1 MNNNV
6 YRYLV
11 STFLFLMC
19 INVSSSEEKWER
31 IGTFDGVVSGLI
43 QSLGA
48 ADNGYLF
55 ACISNGAPLY
65 RSTDNGTTWKKTSM
79 PKDNDIYSIA
89 TKDSIIFAASTKG
102 IYRSCD
108 YGTTCLAPDSVLK
121 GGVKSLIILS
131 NGTLCAG
138 TYSNGIYRSIDN
150 GATWIQS
157 NTGLSSL
164 KISALAST
172 DSNFIVAATNGEG
185 IYVSNNGGNSWK
197 IQSTE
202 VRLNYTHTLAVTKEG
217 HIYAGTDNYGIFR
230 SKDSSVSW
238 DQMTSDISSK
248 VYAIVISA
256 SNVIYA
262 GTSQQG
268 VYKTTDDG
276 NSWQP
281 DNNGIDEGTFTV
293 YSMVITPSGE
303 VFAGANGGAAYKK
316 TFFVGVD
323 EKDIYSETVFTSII
337 HTNEEFII
345 SFKTEKSTEV
355 KCVLYSVL
363 GEKVSDLVNGHFS
376 VGNHTFSISQRSSS
390 QPSLPGGMYYCRFD
404 TPHYSL
410 TKSVLIEN

>member
-1 MNNNV
+1 MNNNI

-11 STFLFLMC
+11 IAFLFLLC
-19 INVSSSEEKWER
+19 INVSSSEEKWVR
-31 IGTFDGVVSGLI
+31 TGTFDGVVSGLV
-43 QSLGA
+43 QSLGV

-65 RSTDNGTTWKKTSM
+65 RSTDDGKTWKKTSM
-79 PKDNDIYSIA
+79 LKDNDIYSIA
-89 TKDSIIFAASTKG
+89 SKDSIIFAASPKG
-102 IYRSCD
+102 IFRSFN
-108 YGTTCLAPDSVLK
+108 YGTTWVSPDTFLD
-121 GGVKSLIILS
+121 GGVKSLIVLS

-138 TYSNGIYRSIDN
+138 TYNNGIYRSIDN

-157 NTGLSSL
+157 NTGLSNL
-164 KISALAST
+164 KISALAAS

-185 IYVSNNGGNSWK
+185 IFVSSDGGNSWK
-197 IQSTE
+197 IHSTE

-238 DQMTSDISSK
+238 DQMNSDISSK
-248 VYAIVISA
+248 VYSIVISA
-256 SNVIYA
+256 DNVIYA

-293 YSMVITPSGE
+293 YSMVITPNGD

-316 TFFVGVD
+316 TVVVGVD
-323 EKDIYSETVFTSII
+323 DKDISTGTAFTSIV
-337 HTNEEFII
+337 HANGEFII
-345 SFKTEKSTEV
+345 SFKTENSTNV

-363 GEKVSDLVNGHFS
+363 GEKVIDLVNGLFS
-376 VGNHTFSISQRSSS
+376 SGNYSISVNQTSYSY
-390 QPSLPGGMYYCRFD
+390 PTLPGGMYYCHFE
-404 TPHYSL
+404 TPYYTC
-410 TKSVLIEN
+410 TKAVYIEH